1 MKKVKAV
8 SAVVI
13 CLCLIVSIFAGCSK
27 VSFEGKWKSTI
38 DLTEEFCEAADMSG
52 DAEMG
57 QYYDKLNIPLSV
69 DVIYTFYSDNSY
81 TCVADE
87 EKFKADFDAVAEKYI
102 NYMIEGMYKY
112 AEAHGMSRDEF
123 DEYYEEENGVS
134 VLEDITAE
142 FEAEVPSAYYEMLD
156 ELTETVPQHLRI
168 KDDRFYHTDDSGNDL
183 GYQTFTLEGDT
194 LTITGEYDMQDKPV
208 DEEEYPIVLTRMA
221 E

>member
-1 MKKVKAV
+1 MKKVKAIG
-8 SAVVI
+8 AVVV
-13 CLCLIVSIFAGCSK
+13 CLCLIAGIFAGCSK
-27 VSFEGKWKSTI
+27 ISFEGKWKSTI
-38 DLTEEFCEAADMSG
+38 DLTEEFCETADMSG

-81 TCVADE
+81 TCAADE
-87 EKFKADFDAVAEKYI
+87 EKFKADFDVVAEKYI

-112 AEAHGMSRDEF
+112 AEAQGMSRDEF

-156 ELTETVPQHLRI
+156 ELTETVPQHLGI
-168 KDDRFYHTDDSGNDL
+168 KDDRFYHTDDNGNEL
-183 GYQTFTLEGDT
+183 GYQTFTFEGDT
-194 LTITGEYDMQDKPV
+194 LTITGEYDMQDNPV
-208 DEEEYPIVLTRMA
+208 DEEEYPIVLTKMA